1 MRVLFLGT
9 AEIALPALQRLHQQE
24 GVELVGVIS
33 QPDRPAGR
41 ARSLRASP
49 VKEEAIALG
58 LACITPEKVGA
69 LEVQEQVRTW
79 APDLLVVVAYGQ
91 YIPECILKLAPH
103 RGINLHPSLL
113 PKYRGSSPIQW
124 ALLQGD
130 RETGVSIIR
139 VAKEMDAG
147 DILLQERYTIQAD
160 EHAGSLHDALSH
172 LGAELLCKTIDL
184 ITKDALEP
192 RMQNEAEVIHTQ
204 KLSKSDGCMDWHL
217 SAQTL
222 HNRVRAFHPW
232 PGSYTLLPDGRRLQ
246 VHAVVVEPGEGEPGC
261 LIDERLCVATQE
273 GALRLL
279 EVQLPG
285 KKRMEAAAFLR
296 GCPLAIGDRLG

>member
-9 AEIALPALQRLHQQE
+9 AEIALPALHRLYQQAN
-24 GVELVGVIS
+24 VELVGVIS

-41 ARSLRASP
+41 ARVLRASP
-49 VKEEAIALG
+49 VKKEALELG
-58 LACITPEKVGA
+58 LTCLTPEKVGGA
-69 LEVQEQVRTW
+69 DVQEHVKAW
-79 APDLLVVVAYGQ
+79 APDVLVVVAYGQ
-91 YIPECILKLAPH
+91 YIPESILELAPH

-113 PKYRGSSPIQW
+113 PKYRGPSPIQW

-147 DILLQERYTIQAD
+147 DILLQEKYAIRAD
-160 EHAGSLHDALSH
+160 EHAGSLHDALAS
-172 LGAELLCKTIDL
+172 LGAEMLCKTIDL
-184 ITKDALEP
+184 IAADALEP
-192 RMQNEAEVIHTQ
+192 RVQHEAEVTHTE
-204 KLSKSDGCMDWHL
+204 KLSKSDGCIDWQN
-217 SAQTL
+217 SAQTIHDRL
-222 HNRVRAFHPW
+222 RAFYPW

-246 VHAVVVEPGEGEPGC
+246 VHAAAVESGEGEPGC
-261 LIDERLCVATQE
+261 LIDEGLCVATQE

-285 KKRMEAAAFLR
+285 KRRVEAAAFLH
-296 GCPLAIGDRLG
+296 GCPLAIGERLG